1 MSLPVY
7 EAVGFQKI
15 LDKGGHSKPWLVL
28 VDMEG
33 SPRPYVVKLYKT
45 NDIEARNKMTAEVLG
60 NVLAPEFGLNVPDAA
75 IINFG
80 DDFRMHL
87 NAECEELL
95 LELDDRPKFGTEFI
109 EGANLYN
116 VGFTRKETQDI
127 ISPSTLYAY
136 DYFICNRDRNL
147 HKPNLLIKQE
157 QSYLIDHEMAL
168 EIDENTF
175 RNFELEQWDTRY
187 QHHLFHH
194 FITKYR
200 EKSNLF
206 DEFLFYLQNF
216 NFKKFESYF
225 SQLEGFGFSTD
236 KENILSYWE
245 SVQKKSSIFANILL
259 SSIQ

>member
-1 MSLPVY
+1 MSLPIY

-28 VDMEG
+28 VDMKG

-45 NDIEARNKMTAEVLG
+45 IDIEARNKMTAEVLG
-60 NVLAPEFGLNVPDAA
+60 NALAPEFGLNVPAAA
-75 IINFG
+75 IVNFSE
-80 DDFRMHL
+80 DFRMHL

-95 LELDDRPKFGTEFI
+95 SALDDRPKFGTEFI

-116 VGFTRKETQDI
+116 VGFTRKETQDVI
-127 ISPSTLYAY
+127 DPSALYAF

-147 HKPNLLIKQE
+147 QKPNLLIKQE

-168 EIDENTF
+168 EIGENTF
-175 RNFELEQWDTRY
+175 RNFEQEQWDTRY

-194 FITKYR
+194 FITKYK

-206 DEFLFYLQNF
+206 DEFLFYLESINF
-216 NFKKFESYF
+216 RILDSYF
-225 SQLEGFGFSTD
+225 NQLEELGFETN
-236 KENILSYWE
+236 KEKILNYWQ